1 MKNHWSALLPV
12 ALILLFTNCQQS
24 PKDSEGHQY
33 EFQCEKRPECNNKH
47 ALIQTAYNSINGVPD
62 LTKSE
67 SIVFCCDRLSQSIDS
82 LKKFRELMAPFNDSL
97 QGKTLTR
104 EQFDNPGDS
113 VLKFMRA
120 FYFGEDSIC
129 VDLSTVFVYDT
140 VFKFKEM
147 QISVGNKRNGRIW
160 LLFNGKKELDEYIQ
174 LLEDNYHN
182 CCI

>member
-1 MKNHWSALLPV
+1 MKNHWNAVFLSV
-12 ALILLFTNCQQS
+12 LILPFTNCQQS

-33 EFQCEKRPECNNKH
+33 EFQCEKRPECNNEP
-47 ALIQTAYNSINGVPD
+47 ALVQIAYNSINGVPD

-67 SIVFCCDRLSQSIDS
+67 TMVFCCDRLSQSIDS
-82 LKKFRELMAPFNDSL
+82 LKKFSEMMAPFNDSL
-97 QGKTLTR
+97 KGKTLTR
-104 EQFDNPGDS
+104 EQFDAPGYS

-129 VDLSTVFVYDT
+129 IDLSTVFIYDT

-147 QISVGNKRNGRIW
+147 QISVGNKRTGRIW
-160 LLFNGKKELDEYIQ
+160 LLFNGKKELDEYIK
-174 LLEDNYHN
+174 LLEGNYKN

>member
-1 MKNHWSALLPV
+1 MKKHSCGFLSILF
-12 ALILLFTNCQQS
+12 ILLFSNCRQS
-24 PKDSEGHQY
+24 PEDSAGHLY
-33 EFQCEKRPECNNKH
+33 EFQCEKKPECNNKH
-47 ALIQTAYNSINGVPD
+47 ALVQTAFNAINGIPD

-67 SIVFCCDRLSQSIDS
+67 TIVFCCDRLSQSIDS

-97 QGKTLTR
+97 KGKTLTR

-174 LLEDNYHN
+174 LLEDNYKN